1 MSKNNNRCSAV
12 KLRNFMPCLV
22 PFVCMLYVVAL
33 FCALGVAEP
42 LAVYWLCGVI
52 NVVLVRHLLFCLL
65 PSHASVFTCFSV
77 HGLLGD
83 VGLL

>member
-1 MSKNNNRCSAV
+1 MLLSGG
-12 KLRNFMPCLV
+12 NFTPCLV

-33 FCALGVAEP
+33 FRVLGVAEP

-65 PSHASVFTCFSV
+65 PSHTSVFTCFCV

-83 VGLL
+83 GGLL